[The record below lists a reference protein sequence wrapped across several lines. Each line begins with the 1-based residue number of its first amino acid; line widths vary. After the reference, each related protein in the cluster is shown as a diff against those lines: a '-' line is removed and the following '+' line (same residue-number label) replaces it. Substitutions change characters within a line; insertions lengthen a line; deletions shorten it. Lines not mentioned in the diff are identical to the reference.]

1 MTVLYW
7 LCFLGVPLV
16 INNTSCMN
24 LILPYDILCYHV
36 GKWYQSSAVRAMSE
50 LVRCH
55 AFRQCSFVYSKL
67 LFFIFMGDFILC
79 LGSKYIQ

>member
-1 MTVLYW
+1 
-7 LCFLGVPLV
+7 
-16 INNTSCMN
+16 MN
-24 LILPYDILCYHV
+24 LISHKDILCYHV
-36 GKWYQSSAVRAMSE
+36 GKWYQSSVVYAVSE

-79 LGSKYIQ
+79 LGNKYIQ